1 MCAAHVAVKPDS
13 TIFITVRFK
22 YVIMLYAD
30 GLDTV
35 MPFNPFRH
43 TSVLP
48 SGISALPD
56 TISGQQAES

>member
-1 MCAAHVAVKPDS
+1 
-13 TIFITVRFK
+13 
-22 YVIMLYAD
+22 MLYAD

-35 MPFNPFRH
+35 MPFNPFHH

-56 TISGQQAES
+56 TIPGQQAES